1 MQGISSEEILSFQK
15 KIYIF
20 TEKRR
25 ANPPPFL
32 ILNLGLKFLFYQAI
46 TLYIFL

>member
-1 MQGISSEEILSFQK
+1 M
-15 KIYIF
+15 IF
-20 TEKRR
+20 PEKRR